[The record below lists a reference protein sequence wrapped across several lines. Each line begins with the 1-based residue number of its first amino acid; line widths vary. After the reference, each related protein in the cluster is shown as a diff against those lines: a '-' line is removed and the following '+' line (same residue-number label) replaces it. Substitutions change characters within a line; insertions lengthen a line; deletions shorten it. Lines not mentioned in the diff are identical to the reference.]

1 MSHYRRSVAGLSLAV
16 GFALLTVQGA
26 GSVRAVAAPR
36 DAVQVAQNDPD
47 QSDDPS
53 SAAALLVRVDRLEN
67 KIRSMTG
74 QIEQLQF
81 QNKHLDDALR
91 KMQQDVDFRFQD
103 LSRAPGGKPPLQKR
117 GDLGDAA
124 PETLADAAPDATSA
138 SPVEVDPATPSPARP
153 QKRGDAFDP
162 ATEPNAVGA
171 PKPLGTTAPSAPLP
185 LRSSIAGAGAVT
197 PPPVR
202 TVAPAGVD
210 ALHAPLDLTHGALA
224 AAAATTAVPDA
235 RTAAPDY
242 AVVPVDP
249 ASRSVTASREPAS
262 DTGTLP
268 IPQPAAPAPNGSAIS
283 MPAPGGSAA
292 PGVASLTPGGT
303 RNEYE
308 TDFGLYK
315 NGQFDAAAAGLQDF
329 VQKYPRDRLVP
340 DATYFLGE
348 SYARLGRHREAAEQ
362 FLKLSTDYTK
372 SSRAPDA
379 LLRLGV
385 ALNALGA
392 KEQACATYQEVDRKY
407 PTASPDVRAGVE
419 RELKR
424 SRC

>member
-1 MSHYRRSVAGLSLAV
+1 MTNHRRSMAGLATAV
-16 GFALLTVQGA
+16 GLAILTVQGA
-26 GSVRAVAAPR
+26 AAGVAVATSR
-36 DAVQVAQNDPD
+36 DPMVLAQNDPD
-47 QSDDPS
+47 QPDDPS
-53 SAAALLVRVDRLEN
+53 SASALLVRVDRLEN

-81 QNKHLDDALR
+81 QNKRLEDALR

-117 GDLGDAA
+117 GDLGD
-124 PETLADAAPDATSA
+124 PTSQTLADAAPEASSA
-138 SPVEVDPATPSPARP
+138 PPVDSDPASPSPARP
-153 QKRGDAFDP
+153 QKHGDAFDP
-162 ATEPNAVGA
+162 AADPNAVGA
-171 PKPLGTTAPSAPLP
+171 PKPLGTTAPNAPLP
-185 LRSSIAGAGAVT
+185 LRSSIAGAGTVT

-202 TVAPAGVD
+202 TVAPAAGD

-224 AAAATTAVPDA
+224 GSPAATPDA
-235 RTAAPDY
+235 RGAAPDY
-242 AVVPVDP
+242 AVVPVDAAP
-249 ASRSVTASREPAS
+249 RTVTASREPAADAGS
-262 DTGTLP
+262 LP
-268 IPQPAAPAPNGSAIS
+268 MPQTAV
-283 MPAPGGSAA
+283 PAPGVPAPAGSAA
-292 PGVASLTPGGT
+292 PGIASLTPGGT
-303 RNEYE
+303 RSEYE
-308 TDFGLYK
+308 TDYALYK

-329 VQKYPRDRLVP
+329 VQKYPRDRLIP

-348 SYARLGRHREAAEQ
+348 SFARLGRHREAAEQ

>member
-1 MSHYRRSVAGLSLAV
+1 MSNHRRSMAGLSLAV
-16 GFALLTVQGA
+16 GFALLGGQGA
-26 GSVRAVAAPR
+26 GSGMAVAAPR
-36 DAVQVAQNDPD
+36 GTLVLAQNDPD
-47 QSDDPS
+47 QPDDPG
-53 SAAALLVRVDRLEN
+53 SASALLVRVDRLEN
-67 KIRSMTG
+67 KLRSMTG

-81 QNKHLDDALR
+81 QNKRLEDALR

-103 LSRAPGGKPPLQKR
+103 LNRAPGGKPPLQKR

-124 PETLADAAPDATSA
+124 PESLADASADATSA
-138 SPVEVDPATPSPARP
+138 VPTDLDPAVPSPARP
-153 QKRGDAFDP
+153 QKHGDAFDP
-162 ATEPNAVGA
+162 ANDPNAVGA
-171 PKPLGTTAPSAPLP
+171 PKPLGATAPITPLP
-185 LRSSIAGAGAVT
+185 LRSSLGGAGAVT

-202 TVAPAGVD
+202 TVAPAGGD
-210 ALHAPLDLTHGALA
+210 TPHAPLDLTHGALGASA
-224 AAAATTAVPDA
+224 APTAVPDA
-235 RTAAPDY
+235 RSAAPDY

-249 ASRSVTASREPAS
+249 APRAVTASREPTS
-262 DTGTLP
+262 DAGPLP
-268 IPQPAAPAPNGSAIS
+268 MPQTAAPAVGS
-283 MPAPGGSAA
+283 PAGGGAAGTPA

-303 RNEYE
+303 RSEYE
-308 TDFGLYK
+308 TNYALYK

-329 VQKYPRDRLVP
+329 VQKYPRDRLIA

-362 FLKLSTDYTK
+362 FLKLSTDYAK

>member
-1 MSHYRRSVAGLSLAV
+1 MTYHRRSMAGLALAV

-26 GSVRAVAAPR
+26 ASGMAVAAPR
-36 DAVQVAQNDPD
+36 DPIVLAQNDPD
-47 QSDDPS
+47 QPDDPS
-53 SAAALLVRVDRLEN
+53 SASALLVRVDRLEN

-81 QNKHLDDALR
+81 QNKRLEDALR

-117 GDLGDAA
+117 GDLGDAT
-124 PETLADAAPDATSA
+124 PETLADAAPDATSTSSA
-138 SPVEVDPATPSPARP
+138 DSDPATPPPAR

-162 ATEPNAVGA
+162 ATDPNAVGA
-171 PKPLGTTAPSAPLP
+171 PKPLGTTPPSAPLP
-185 LRSSIAGAGAVT
+185 LRSSIGGAGTVT

-202 TVAPAGVD
+202 TVAPAVGD

-224 AAAATTAVPDA
+224 AAAAPDA
-235 RTAAPDY
+235 RNAAPDD
-242 AVVPVDP
+242 AVVPADP
-249 ASRSVTASREPAS
+249 APRTATASREPAP
-262 DTGTLP
+262 DAGPLP
-268 IPQPAAPAPNGSAIS
+268 MPQTTV
-283 MPAPGGSAA
+283 PAPGLPAPVGSAA

-303 RNEYE
+303 RGEYE
-308 TDFGLYK
+308 TDYALYK
-315 NGQFDAAAAGLQDF
+315 SGQFDAAAAGLQDF
-329 VQKYPRDRLVP
+329 VQKYPRDRMIP

>member
-1 MSHYRRSVAGLSLAV
+1 MTNHRRSRAGLALAV
-16 GFALLTVQGA
+16 GFALLTAQGA
-26 GSVRAVAAPR
+26 RSGVAVAAPR
-36 DAVQVAQNDPD
+36 DPVMLAQNDPD
-47 QSDDPS
+47 QPDDPS
-53 SAAALLVRVDRLEN
+53 SASALLVRVDRLEN

-81 QNKHLDDALR
+81 QNKRLEDALR

-117 GDLGDAA
+117 GDLGDPATD
-124 PETLADAAPDATSA
+124 TLADASSEAAPA
-138 SPVEVDPATPSPARP
+138 SPSDGEPATPSPTRP
-153 QKRGDAFDP
+153 QKHGDAFDP
-162 ATEPNAVGA
+162 AADPNAVGA
-171 PKPLGTTAPSAPLP
+171 PKPLGTTAPGAPLP
-185 LRSSIAGAGAVT
+185 LRSSIGATSAVT

-202 TVAPAGVD
+202 TVAPSGGD

-224 AAAATTAVPDA
+224 ASAAPTATPDA
-235 RTAAPDY
+235 KSAAPDY
-242 AVVPVDP
+242 AVVPVEP
-249 ASRSVTASREPAS
+249 APRTVTASREPTPDAGS
-262 DTGTLP
+262 LP
-268 IPQPAAPAPNGSAIS
+268 LPQTAAPAAGGAPAGS
-283 MPAPGGSAA
+283 PATAGSAA

-303 RNEYE
+303 RSEYE
-308 TDFGLYK
+308 TDYSLYK